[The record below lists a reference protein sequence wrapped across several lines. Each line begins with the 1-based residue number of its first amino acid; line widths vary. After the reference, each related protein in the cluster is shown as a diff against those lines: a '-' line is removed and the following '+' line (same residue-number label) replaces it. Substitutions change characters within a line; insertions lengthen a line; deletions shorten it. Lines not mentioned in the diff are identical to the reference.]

1 MSSATVKIGLPGGSL
16 ADPKR
21 GGNLIKLLEDS
32 GFKTTGYEAGGPSR
46 FTTVPFLYGWDG
58 RPQEFGSQLG
68 MGELDVAIGGDDWI
82 LERLLELKLEYQTEV
97 TLEKALSLKRG
108 KVKLAGIV
116 AENHPSHSIEEFLE
130 SLPASKKLL
139 TVVTEMPYLTVDW
152 LHQKLKKIN
161 RYEEFSAFSVQ
172 KYKTPPKIEQGIV
185 IYETWGKTEA
195 KVKNEGADM
204 GLEITQTGGAI
215 RNYGLKII
223 DIVMESEAGV
233 WINPTLKQDAE
244 KLELLQMFLLNL
256 YGTINAEKKV
266 LLLFNV
272 ANENLAVIEDYL
284 KANKLYG
291 DEPTINR
298 GEKFTEYNIQVA
310 TDNPNL
316 PLAKIRYDLTKR
328 QAKSID
334 TVPLQSSIPN
344 LEVLG
349 L

>member
-21 GGNLIKLLEDS
+21 GGNLTKLLEDS
-32 GFKTTGYEAGGPSR
+32 GFKTRGYEGGGPST
-46 FTTVPFLYGWDG
+46 FTTIPFLYGWDG
-58 RPQEFGSQLG
+58 RPQEFGAQLG

-82 LERLLELKLEYQTEV
+82 LERLLELKLEYQTPV
-97 TLEKALSLKRG
+97 TLEKALPLNRG

-116 AENHPSHSIEEFLE
+116 GENHPAHSIEAFLKAHT
-130 SLPASKKLL
+130 ASQNLL
-139 TVVTEMPYLTVDW
+139 TVVTEMPYLAVDW
-152 LHQKLKKIN
+152 LHKNLKKLHL
-161 RYEEFSAFSVQ
+161 YEKFSTFSVQ
-172 KYKTPPKIEQGIV
+172 KYKTPPKIEQGLV

-195 KVKNEGADM
+195 KIKNGGADI

-233 WINPTLKQDAE
+233 WVNPRLKQEPE
-244 KLELLQMFLLNL
+244 KVELLQMFLLNL
-256 YGTINAEKKV
+256 YGTVNAEKKV
-266 LLLFNV
+266 ILLFNV
-272 ANENLAVIEDYL
+272 ANQNLAEIEGYL
-284 KANKLYG
+284 KVNKLYG

-310 TDNPNL
+310 TDNPHL
-316 PLAKIRYDLTKR
+316 PLAKIRYDLAKR
-328 QAKSID
+328 HAKSIE

-344 LEVLG
+344 LDILG